1 MLNSFTSLLAN
12 LLAQT
17 SYSEPQFGIG
27 QLVLF
32 IILYAVGAF
41 FCQKIFEK
49 CGVEN
54 SWFAWIPVL
63 NTYANFKAGNQDNP
77 VLWTILSF
85 VPCVNIV
92 AIVMLVISWVRIC
105 NKLGKSPWLLLFC
118 LLPLGAF
125 GVLGYLA
132 FG

>member
-1 MLNSFTSLLAN
+1 MLNSVAGLLPN

-17 SYSEPQFGIG
+17 SYSEPQFGAG
-27 QLVLF
+27 QIIIF
-32 IILYAVGAF
+32 ILIYLISAF

-49 CGVEN
+49 CGLEN
-54 SWFAWIPVL
+54 AWFAWVPIL
-63 NTYANFKAGNQDNP
+63 NTYASFKAGNQDNP
-77 VLWTILSF
+77 VLWTILSL
-85 VPCVNIV
+85 VPCVNI
-92 AIVMLVISWVRIC
+92 AAAVMLVISWVRIC

-118 LLPLGAF
+118 LLPLGVF